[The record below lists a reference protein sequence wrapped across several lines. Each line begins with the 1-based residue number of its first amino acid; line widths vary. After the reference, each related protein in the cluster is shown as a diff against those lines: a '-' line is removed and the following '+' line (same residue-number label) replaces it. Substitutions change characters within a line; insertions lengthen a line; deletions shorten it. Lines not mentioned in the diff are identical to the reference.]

1 MSTEVQN
8 NGTTYYITDG
18 TADYPTAATTRYD
31 HTESGLTAN
40 SVQAAIDELKN
51 NIDVNKTG
59 SGVANSRCFI
69 EEITEITPEMWND
82 ISTGAFKIVHVGMH
96 YTAPSGRKYWFA
108 DANYFKY
115 KFDTNITFFNHML
128 IVEDECQNTAQ
139 HHVDEITTGGA
150 PDSLIYTDFLPAHQS
165 ELEEDFGADHIK
177 NMRILMCSS
186 VSTDG
191 VPNGQHW
198 YDKTSIIMNTVMVY
212 GHTLGKLTG
221 GEMYNI
227 GNRASQLSLFRAI
240 PETIISRLASTQ
252 ERYWYWLDDV
262 ASATEFAHVYPA
274 GFAGSNLAR
283 RFDGVRRAFI
293 VG

>member
-82 ISTGAFKIVHVGMH
+82 ISTGTFKIVHVGMH

-108 DANYFKY
+108 EANYFKN
-115 KFDTNITFFNHML
+115 KFENDTSFNHMVV
-128 IVEDECQNTAQ
+128 VEDECLHTAQ
-139 HHVDEITTGGA
+139 HQTTADTTGGTTN
-150 PDSLIYTDFLPAHQS
+150 SLIYTTTLPAYQS
-165 ELEEDFGADHIK
+165 ELDADFGTDHIK
-177 NMRILMCSS
+177 EIDLNL
-186 VSTDG
+186 STG
-191 VPNGQHW
+191 VTNGEPTQGSW
-198 YDKTSIIMNTVMVY
+198 ISKKSFIMNMCMVY
-212 GHTLGKLTG
+212 GHQFSPIATSGR
-221 GEMYNI
+221 MRNA
-227 GNRASQLSLFRAI
+227 GNRMTQLMLFRTF
-240 PETIISRLASTQ
+240 PETIVSRLSSTQ

-262 ASATEFAHVYPA
+262 LSSTHFAHVYPY
-274 GFAGSNLAR
+274 GFPGQNEAHR
-283 RFDGVRRAFI
+283 YDGVRRAFVI
-293 VG
+293 G